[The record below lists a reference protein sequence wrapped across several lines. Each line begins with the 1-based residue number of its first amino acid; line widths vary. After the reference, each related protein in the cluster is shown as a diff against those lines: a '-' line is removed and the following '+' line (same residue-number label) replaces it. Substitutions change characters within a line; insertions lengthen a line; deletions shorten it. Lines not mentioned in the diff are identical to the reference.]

1 MRRFGV
7 ENAYEQLKSLTR
19 GQRINAASLREFIGG
34 LAIPEDAKQ
43 ALLKLTPATYTGVAE
58 QLARNV

>member
-1 MRRFGV
+1 
-7 ENAYEQLKSLTR
+7 LTR

-34 LAIPEDAKQ
+34 LAIPDDAKQ